1 MILRSF
7 FFFLL
12 VDSLQPSFF
21 PLSSQGV
28 FAAFASA
35 GPLAGFVASPV
46 FGAFAELAAAGAG

>member
-21 PLSSQGV
+21 PLSSQGA

-35 GPLAGFVASPV
+35 APLAGFVTSPV
-46 FGAFAELAAAGAG
+46 FAGFAELAAGAAG